1 MMDTN
6 GVLSQLRRVVNQL
19 LFLKKKRMFS
29 FEDVDFY
36 PSEVHLMLVI
46 RDRVATNATRI
57 AEELGVTKGAVS
69 QSLSRLERK
78 GVLIKSRDTDNKN
91 ELTLT
96 FTPLGQRAL
105 DHYREQTRG
114 VFDGARAL
122 LDSYSPNQRRAVEV
136 FLKEVEK
143 GLDGMPG

>member
-1 MMDTN
+1 MDTD
-6 GVLSQLRRVVNQL
+6 GVLLQLRRVVNQL

-29 FEDVDFY
+29 FEGVDFY

-78 GVLIKSRDTDNKN
+78 GVLVKSRDADNKN

-96 FTPLGQRAL
+96 FTPLGKRAL
-105 DHYREQTRG
+105 DHYQEQTRG
-114 VFDGARAL
+114 VFDGARTL
-122 LDSYSPNQRRAVEV
+122 LDGYSPNQRRAVEA
-136 FLKEVEK
+136 FLEEVER
-143 GLDGMPG
+143 GLDGLPG